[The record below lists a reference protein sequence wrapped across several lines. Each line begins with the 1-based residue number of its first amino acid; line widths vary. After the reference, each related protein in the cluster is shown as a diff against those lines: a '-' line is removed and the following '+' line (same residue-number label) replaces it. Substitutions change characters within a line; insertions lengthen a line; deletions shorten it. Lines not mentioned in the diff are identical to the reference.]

1 MYKTDIAEQS
11 IEIEGRRFTAAD
23 RETLSELARKEP
35 DEALRPVYVFLS
47 EWFSP
52 DEEMEVQTSGST
64 GEPKRMRVSKAR
76 MICSAVKTCSYLSLC
91 PVSVAL
97 LCMDMKYIGA
107 KMMVVRALVCG
118 MRLVVRRPSRHP
130 LADVKEHVDFVA
142 MVPLQFYQ
150 TLQTKK
156 EREKLKRIH
165 SVIIGGGAVDE
176 TVLEDLYDFPVSC
189 RIYSTYGMTETLSHI
204 ALRSLNGCM
213 ASERYTPLE
222 GVSLSLS
229 SRGTLTV
236 HVPDVCEETLE
247 TNDVVRL
254 YPDGTFTVIGRSD
267 NVVNSGGIKIQIEE
281 DEKLLRP
288 YMDVPFA
295 LTSVPDPSL
304 GEALVLLVAQ
314 DGCFTVRELFNLAEC
329 HLPRYHKPRHIRI
342 VDRIP
347 ETENGKIDRKA
358 CRELALHFLSG
369 K

>member
-23 RETLSELARKEP
+23 REALSELARKEP
-35 DEALRPVYVFLS
+35 DEALRQVYFFLS
-47 EWFSP
+47 EWYSP
-52 DEEMEVQTSGST
+52 DEEVEVQTSGST

-76 MICSAVKTCSYLSLC
+76 MICSAVKTCCYLSLC
-91 PVSVAL
+91 PVAVAL

-130 LADVKEHVDFVA
+130 LADVEEQVDFVA

-150 TLQTKK
+150 TLQKK
-156 EREKLKRIH
+156 EEREKLKGIH
-165 SVIIGGGAVDE
+165 RVIIGGGAVDE
-176 TVLEDLYDFPVSC
+176 AVLEELCDIPVSC

-204 ALRSLNGCM
+204 ALRPLNGCM

-247 TNDVVRL
+247 TNDIVRL

-267 NVVNSGGIKIQIEE
+267 NVVNSGGIKVQIEE
-281 DEKLLRP
+281 DERLLCSCIN
-288 YMDVPFA
+288 VPFA

-304 GEALVLLVAQ
+304 GEALVLLVARN
-314 DGCFTVRELFNLAEC
+314 GCFTVGELLVLAERC
-329 HLPRYHKPRHIRI
+329 LPHYHKPRHIKI
-342 VDRIP
+342 VDGIP

-358 CRELALHFLSG
+358 CRELALHLLSG